1 MIPPYTQEIQ
11 VASYHCG
18 SDCLLR
24 PDAFLH
30 LCQEIAESHAHHE
43 GFGYDWGVAK
53 GVIWVMAQADL
64 LITRRPRWKESLKMI
79 TSTGAASGLLARRW
93 VRLETSDGEIL
104 MQAELQWLLIDI
116 ARRRPMPLRR
126 SGLDIPMLEAELE
139 DLPDLQWQ
147 EEMSSS
153 LDYTTSWRDLDFHGH
168 VNNASYLIWVLQQ
181 NAERVAG
188 LKRVRINFSKESSS
202 GDTLII
208 QQYQTQQDSS
218 WERYKILDTADTLR
232 AEICAQWGD

>member
-11 VASYHCG
+11 VTSYHCG

-30 LCQEIAESHAHHE
+30 LCQEIAESHAHRE
-43 GFGYDWGVAK
+43 GFGYDWGVEK
-53 GVIWVMAQADL
+53 GLIWVMSQADI
-64 LITRRPRWKESLKMI
+64 LIMRRPRWKESLKI
-79 TSTGAASGLLARRW
+79 VTSTGAASGLLARRW
-93 VRLETSDGEIL
+93 VRLETLDGEVL

-126 SGLDIPMLEAELE
+126 SGLEIPVLEASMEG
-139 DLPDLQWQ
+139 LPDIQWE

-153 LDYTTSWRDLDFHGH
+153 LDYVTSWRDLDFHGH

-181 NAERVAG
+181 NAERVAS
-188 LKRVRINFSKESSS
+188 LKRVQISFSKESNS
-202 GDTLII
+202 DEALVI
-208 QQYQTQQDSS
+208 QQYQAQSDTS
-218 WERYKILDTADTLR
+218 WESYKILDTTDTLR
-232 AEICAQWGD
+232 AEVRVQW